1 MGIIDVHAHA
11 FPDELAQRAVARL
24 AEEANWKAYLDGRVT
39 SLVESMDK
47 ADIDVSVVCPIATR
61 PEHTAGILEWCKQ
74 IRSERIEPFPS
85 VHPLTPDAAGWVAR
99 VADEGFAGIK
109 LHPMYQDFQV
119 DQEPAL
125 GIFRAASQAGL
136 AVTLHCGRDVAWPET
151 DDRAA
156 PSRVRNALQAVPKLK
171 LVATHMGGWRMWE
184 QSRQMLVGQ
193 NCLLET
199 SFSLHEMPPGQ
210 IVEMIRAH
218 GADKVLFGTDS
229 PWADQ
234 RAEIL
239 ALRSLGLTEEELA
252 KIFFSNAAKLLGY

>member
-1 MGIIDVHAHA
+1 
-11 FPDELAQRAVARL
+11 
-24 AEEANWKAYLDGRVT
+24 
-39 SLVESMDK
+39 
-47 ADIDVSVVCPIATR
+47 
-61 PEHTAGILEWCKQ
+61 
-74 IRSERIEPFPS
+74 
-85 VHPLTPDAAGWVAR
+85 
-99 VADEGFAGIK
+99 
-109 LHPMYQDFQV
+109 
-119 DQEPAL
+119 
-125 GIFRAASQAGL
+125 
-136 AVTLHCGRDVAWPET
+136 
-151 DDRAA
+151 
-156 PSRVRNALQAVPKLK
+156 
-171 LVATHMGGWRMWE
+171 MGGWRMWE